1 VTVRNILVGGKI
13 GLGVDA
19 MSGAINKYEP

>member
-1 VTVRNILVGGKI
+1 MTAGNILVGGVI

-19 MSGAINKYEP
+19 MSAINMYEP